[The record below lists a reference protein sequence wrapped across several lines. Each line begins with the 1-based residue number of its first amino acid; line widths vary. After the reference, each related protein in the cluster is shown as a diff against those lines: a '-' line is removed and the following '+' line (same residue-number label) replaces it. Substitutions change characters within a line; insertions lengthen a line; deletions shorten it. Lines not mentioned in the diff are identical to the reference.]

1 MQEPQSQKAA
11 LRGWEFAERMVHGF
25 AENVRAYWRMWGP
38 LGEPMVH
45 AIDFWAD
52 LQRGYLRWLREAS
65 AVGGEGMAQRGAKEA
80 ERSFVETVREAESSA
95 KESAREA
102 QRIAR
107 EAEQELA
114 GEVERG
120 PSEDLRSTIRES
132 VRRSEVGR
140 GEELQARTATSEEV
154 SADTEEL
161 PIQGYDLLNVHQLT
175 QRLGELSIEELERL
189 RDYEAEN
196 KNRRSV
202 MDRLE
207 TRIKAKRGDLGSS
220 SSGTEESSSEDI
232 RSTIRESVR
241 RSHRE

>member
-1 MQEPQSQKAA
+1 MPESQGQKAA
-11 LRGWEFAERMVHGF
+11 LQGWEVAEGMVHGF
-25 AENVRAYWRMWGP
+25 ADNARAYWRMWGP

-45 AIDFWAD
+45 AVDFWAD

-65 AVGGEGMAQRGAKEA
+65 AAGGEGMAQRGTKEA

-102 QRIAR
+102 ERDV
-107 EAEQELA
+107 A
-114 GEVERG
+114 GEVERS

-132 VRRSEVGR
+132 VSRSEVGR

-161 PIQGYDLLNVHQLT
+161 PIDGYDLLNVHQVT

-189 RDYEAEN
+189 RDYEAQN
-196 KNRRSV
+196 KNRRSI
-202 MDRLE
+202 MQRLE
-207 TRIKAKRGDLGSS
+207 TRIRAKRGALDSS

-232 RSTIRESVR
+232 RNIIRESVR

>member
-1 MQEPQSQKAA
+1 MPESQGQKATPQ
-11 LRGWEFAERMVHGF
+11 GWEYAEGMVHGF
-25 AENVRAYWRMWGP
+25 ADNVRAYWRMWGP

-45 AIDFWAD
+45 AVDFWAD

-65 AVGGEGMAQRGAKEA
+65 AAGGERMAQRGI
-80 ERSFVETVREAESSA
+80 REAESNA

-102 QRIAR
+102 
-107 EAEQELA
+107 EQDVA
-114 GEVERG
+114 GEVERR

-132 VRRSEVGR
+132 VRRSEVGK

-161 PIQGYDLLNVHQLT
+161 PIDDYDLLNVHQVT

-189 RDYEAEN
+189 RDYEAQS
-196 KNRRSV
+196 KTRRSI
-202 MDRLE
+202 MQRLE
-207 TRIKAKRGDLGSS
+207 TRIRAKRGALGSS
-220 SSGTEESSSEDI
+220 SSGTEENSSEDI
-232 RSTIRESVR
+232 RSTIKESVR

>member
-1 MQEPQSQKAA
+1 MPESQDQNAT
-11 LRGWEFAERMVHGF
+11 LQGWEYAEGMVHGF
-25 AENVRAYWRMWGP
+25 ADNVRAYWRMWGP

-45 AIDFWAD
+45 AVDFWAD

-65 AVGGEGMAQRGAKEA
+65 AAGGWGMAQRGAKEA
-80 ERSFVETVREAESSA
+80 EGSLVETVREAESSG

-102 QRIAR
+102 EQDVAG
-107 EAEQELA
+107 EAE
-114 GEVERG
+114 RS
-120 PSEDLRSTIRES
+120 PSEGLRSIIRES

-161 PIQGYDLLNVHQLT
+161 PIDSYDLLNVHQVT

-189 RDYEAEN
+189 RDYEAQN
-196 KNRRSV
+196 KNRRSI
-202 MDRLE
+202 MQRLE
-207 TRIKAKRGDLGSS
+207 TRIRAKRGALGSS

-232 RSTIRESVR
+232 RSTIR
-241 RSHRE
+241 

>member
-1 MQEPQSQKAA
+1 MQESQSQKAA
-11 LRGWEFAERMVHGF
+11 LRGLEFAEGMVHSF

-45 AIDFWAD
+45 AVDFWAG
-52 LQRGYLRWLREAS
+52 LQCGYLRWLREAS
-65 AVGGEGMAQRGAKEA
+65 AAGGEGIAERSIKEA

-107 EAEQELA
+107 EAEKDVA
-114 GEVERG
+114 GEEVERS

-132 VRRSEVGR
+132 VRRSEAGR
-140 GEELQARTATSEEV
+140 EEELQARTATSEEV
-154 SADTEEL
+154 SAETEEL
-161 PIQGYDLLNVHQLT
+161 PIQNYDLLSVHQVT

-196 KNRRSV
+196 RNRRTI
-202 MDRLE
+202 MQRLE
-207 TRIKAKRGDLGSS
+207 TRIRAKRGDLGSS
-220 SSGTEESSSEDI
+220 TSETE
-232 RSTIRESVR
+232 
-241 RSHRE
+241 

>member
-1 MQEPQSQKAA
+1 MPESQDQNAT
-11 LRGWEFAERMVHGF
+11 LQGWEYAEGMVHGF
-25 AENVRAYWRMWGP
+25 ADNVRAYWRMWGP

-45 AIDFWAD
+45 AVDFWAD

-65 AVGGEGMAQRGAKEA
+65 AAGGWGMAQRGAKEA
-80 ERSFVETVREAESSA
+80 EGSLVETVREAESSG

-102 QRIAR
+102 EQDVAG
-107 EAEQELA
+107 EAE
-114 GEVERG
+114 RS
-120 PSEDLRSTIRES
+120 PSEGLRSIIRES

-161 PIQGYDLLNVHQLT
+161 PIDSYDLLNVHQVT

-189 RDYEAEN
+189 RDYEAQN
-196 KNRRSV
+196 KNRRSI
-202 MDRLE
+202 MQRLE
-207 TRIKAKRGDLGSS
+207 TRIMAKRGALGSS

-232 RSTIRESVR
+232 RSTIR
-241 RSHRE
+241 